1 MTDSKQATRTV
12 VFSILSNLLL
22 AIIKFFAGVF
32 GNSYALIA
40 DGIESTADVFSSLL
54 VLFGI
59 RYANR
64 PPDENHPYGHGKAE
78 PLMTFLVVGFLIVSA
93 VVIAYQSIVNMQTTH
108 EMPKAWT
115 LYVLGAI
122 IIWKEISYRKV
133 MRSADKLNSTVL
145 KADAWHHRS
154 DAVTSIAAFVGISIA
169 LILGEGF
176 EVADDIA
183 ALFAA
188 GFILYNSYRIFRP
201 ALGEVM
207 DEHRYDELE
216 NEIRKVSL
224 TVPGVIGTEKCLVR
238 KNGMYYLVDLHALV
252 NAEISVKEG
261 HRIAHDLQD
270 TLIEAIPNI
279 DKVLVHIEPFDP
291 EYNTAIAPEK

>member
-115 LYVLGAI
+115 LYVLGTI

-133 MRSADKLNSTVL
+133 MRSANKLNSTVL

-154 DAVTSIAAFVGISIA
+154 DAVTSIAAFIGISIA
-169 LILGEGF
+169 LILGEGY
-176 EVADDIA
+176 EAADDIA

-207 DEHRYDELE
+207 DEHRYDALE
-216 NEIRKVSL
+216 NEIRIVAL
-224 TVPGVIGTEKCLVR
+224 TVPGVKGTEKCLVR

-270 TLIEAIPNI
+270 ALIGAIPNI

-291 EYNTAIAPEK
+291 DYNTAIPPEE

>member
-1 MTDSKQATRTV
+1 MTDSKQAIGTV
-12 VFSILSNLLL
+12 LFSVFSNLLL
-22 AIIKFFAGVF
+22 AIIKGVAGVF

-40 DGIESTADVFSSLL
+40 DAIESSADVFSSLL

-64 PPDENHPYGHGKAE
+64 PADENHPYGHGKAE
-78 PLMTFLVVGFLIVSA
+78 PLVTFLVVGFLIISA
-93 VVIAYQSIVNMQTTH
+93 VVIAYQSIINIQTPH
-108 EMPKAWT
+108 ELPKSWT

-133 MRSADKLNSTVL
+133 MRSAKELNSTVL

-154 DAVTSIAAFVGISIA
+154 DAVTSIAAFIGISIA
-169 LILGEGF
+169 LYLGKGYEA
-176 EVADDIA
+176 ADDIA

-201 ALGEVM
+201 ALGEIM
-207 DEHRYDELE
+207 DEHSYDDLE
-216 NEIRKVSL
+216 EEIRTLALK
-224 TVPGVIGTEKCLVR
+224 VPGILGTEKCWIR

-252 NAEISVKEG
+252 DAEISVKEG
-261 HRIAHDLQD
+261 HRISHNLQD
-270 TLIEAIPNI
+270 ALIEAIPSI
-279 DKVLVHIEPFDP
+279 DKVLIHIEPFDLK
-291 EYNTAIAPEK
+291 YNPEK